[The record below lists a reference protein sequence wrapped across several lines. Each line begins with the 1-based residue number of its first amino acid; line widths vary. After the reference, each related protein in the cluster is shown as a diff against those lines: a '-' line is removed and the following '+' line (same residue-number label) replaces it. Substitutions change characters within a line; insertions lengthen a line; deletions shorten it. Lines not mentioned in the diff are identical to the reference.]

1 MAICAKCKTE
11 ESEAYEGGVPI
22 CITWANAQQETK
34 LDTLERASSA
44 SAGVNGGVEALFD
57 LIRTDWKR
65 KKLKP

>member
-11 ESEAYEGGVPI
+11 ETEVYEAGVPI
-22 CITWANAQQETK
+22 CIPCANVQQEAK

-57 LIRTDWKR
+57 LIRAEWER
-65 KKLKP
+65 